1 MTKIKNNKL
10 LSLIIAF
17 VVLFSFFSVFGN
29 ATVNA
34 ASSLGSVIDGG
45 KVISAGNYL
54 LSPNGNCKAVM
65 QGDGNFVIYKGGK
78 AIWCSATITSAYS
91 SYFAVIQTDGNF
103 VIYGQNG
110 SSNTPIWAT
119 DTNYGAVSGYKYQ
132 LRLNDSGRL
141 DVINTKNSNQL
152 IWNNTSQI
160 SYHNNL
166 NVGEKMLSPNG
177 KYTAEFQTD
186 GNFVL
191 FDISTSTKIP
201 LWNSRTFVSDS
212 PLRATKGSIV
222 KMQEDGNLVIYDSA
236 NKAIWYSKTAVGA
249 QSGFVYKLMLT
260 NSGKLQI
267 VKCNLS
273 KAGLLNTL
281 WTSDKLYD
289 WPVPG
294 YTNITSPFGS
304 RNGTMHNGI
313 DISSSGISG
322 KPIIAAKAGKV
333 IEVCTSCTHNYGK
346 NYSCGCGGGYGNYVV
361 IEHYDGTK
369 TRYAHCSTINVS
381 LNQRVYNGKK
391 IATVGSTGHSTGAH
405 LHFEVYSNST
415 TRIDPLSVS
424 YTVNSK

>member
-1 MTKIKNNKL
+1 MTEIKNKKL

-17 VVLFSFFSVFGN
+17 VVLFSFFSVFEKV
-29 ATVNA
+29 TVNA
-34 ASSLGSVIDGG
+34 ASSLGNIINSGT
-45 KVISAGNYL
+45 VISSGNYL
-54 LSPNGNCKAVM
+54 LSPNGNYKAVM
-65 QGDGNFVIYKGGK
+65 QTDGNFVIYKSGK
-78 AIWCSATITSAYS
+78 AIWCSATNTSAFS
-91 SYFAVIQTDGNF
+91 SYSATMQADGNF

-110 SSNTPIWAT
+110 TSKTAVWASG
-119 DTNYGAVSGYKYQ
+119 TNYGAVSGHKYQ

-141 DVINTKNSNQL
+141 DVINTSNPNVL

-160 SYHNNL
+160 NYHKNL
-166 NVGEKMLSPNG
+166 NVGETMLSPNG
-177 KYTAEFQTD
+177 KYKAKMQTD
-186 GNFVL
+186 GNFVVY
-191 FDISTSTKIP
+191 DISASTEKAI
-201 LWNSRTFVSDS
+201 WNSRTHVSGKTINT
-212 PLRATKGSIV
+212 TKGSTV
-222 KMQEDGNLVIYDSA
+222 KMQQDGNLVIYDSA

-249 QSGFVYKLMLT
+249 QSGYVYKLILT
-260 NSGKLQI
+260 NQGKLEI
-267 VKCNLS
+267 RKCN
-273 KAGLLNTL
+273 KNKYGFLNTL

-294 YTNITSPFGS
+294 YTNITSSYGS

-322 KPIIAAKAGKV
+322 KPIVAAKAGKV

-361 IEHYDGTK
+361 IQHYDGTK
-369 TRYAHCSTINVS
+369 TRYAHCSKVNVS
-381 LNQRVYNGKK
+381 VNQSVYNGQN

-415 TRIDPLSVS
+415 TRINPLSVS

>member
-1 MTKIKNNKL
+1 MIFQHL
-10 LSLIIAF
+10 L
-17 VVLFSFFSVFGN
+17 
-29 ATVNA
+29 
-34 ASSLGSVIDGG
+34 
-45 KVISAGNYL
+45 
-54 LSPNGNCKAVM
+54 
-65 QGDGNFVIYKGGK
+65 
-78 AIWCSATITSAYS
+78 
-91 SYFAVIQTDGNF
+91 
-103 VIYGQNG
+103 
-110 SSNTPIWAT
+110 
-119 DTNYGAVSGYKYQ
+119 
-132 LRLNDSGRL
+132 
-141 DVINTKNSNQL
+141 
-152 IWNNTSQI
+152 
-160 SYHNNL
+160 
-166 NVGEKMLSPNG
+166 
-177 KYTAEFQTD
+177 
-186 GNFVL
+186 
-191 FDISTSTKIP
+191 KIP

-391 IATVGSTGHSTGAH
+391 N
-405 LHFEVYSNST
+405 SNS
-415 TRIDPLSVS
+415 RIDRTFNRSTS
-424 YTVNSK
+424 SF

>member
-10 LSLIIAF
+10 LGLIIAF
-17 VVLFSFFSVFGN
+17 VVTFSFFSAFGN
-29 ATVNA
+29 AAVNA

-54 LSPNGNCKAVM
+54 LSPNGSCKAVM
-65 QGDGNFVIYKGGK
+65 QGDGNFVIYKSGK
-78 AIWCSATITSAYS
+78 AIWCSATNTSAFF
-91 SYFAVIQTDGNF
+91 SYFATMQADGNF

-110 SSNTPIWAT
+110 TSKTAVWSSG
-119 DTNYGAVSGYKYQ
+119 TNYGAVSGYTYQ
-132 LRLNDSGRL
+132 LRLNDTGRL

-177 KYTAEFQTD
+177 KYSAEFQTD
-186 GNFVL
+186 GNFVIY
-191 FDISTSTKIP
+191 DISTSNKIP

-212 PLRATKGSIV
+212 PLRATKGSTV
-222 KMQEDGNLVIYDSA
+222 KMQEDGNLVIRDSA

-249 QSGFVYKLMLT
+249 QSGYVYKLILT
-260 NSGKLQI
+260 NEGKLQI
-267 VKCNLS
+267 RKCDKN
-273 KAGLLNTL
+273 KYGLLDSL

-294 YTNITSPFGS
+294 YTNITSSYGL
-304 RNGTMHNGI
+304 RGGTMHNGI

-333 IEVCTSCTHNYGK
+333 IEVCTSCTHNYPK
-346 NYSCGCGGGYGNYVV
+346 SSSCGCGGGYGNYVV
-361 IEHYDGTK
+361 IEHYDGTR

-381 LNQRVYNGKK
+381 LNQRVYNGKN

-415 TRIDPLSVS
+415 ARINPLSVS

>member
-10 LSLIIAF
+10 LGLIIAF
-17 VVLFSFFSVFGN
+17 VVTFSFFSAFGN
-29 ATVNA
+29 AAVNA

-54 LSPNGNCKAVM
+54 LSPNGSCKAVM
-65 QGDGNFVIYKGGK
+65 QGDGNFVIYKSGK
-78 AIWCSATITSAYS
+78 AIWCSATNTSAFS
-91 SYFAVIQTDGNF
+91 SYFATMQADGNF

-110 SSNTPIWAT
+110 TSKTAVWSSG
-119 DTNYGAVSGYKYQ
+119 TNYGAVSGHKYQ
-132 LRLNDSGRL
+132 LRLNDTGRL

-166 NVGEKMLSPNG
+166 NAGEKMLSPNG
-177 KYTAEFQTD
+177 KYSAEFQTD
-186 GNFVL
+186 GNFVIY
-191 FDISTSTKIP
+191 DISTSNKIP

-212 PLRATKGSIV
+212 PLRATKGSTV
-222 KMQEDGNLVIYDSA
+222 KMQEDGNLVIRDSA

-249 QSGFVYKLMLT
+249 QSGYVYKLILT
-260 NSGKLQI
+260 NEGKLQI
-267 VKCNLS
+267 RKCDKN
-273 KAGLLNTL
+273 KYGLLDTL

-294 YTNITSPFGS
+294 YTNITSSYGL
-304 RNGTMHNGI
+304 RGGTMHNGI

-333 IEVCTSCTHNYGK
+333 IEVCTSCTHNYPK
-346 NYSCGCGGGYGNYVV
+346 SSSCGCGGGYGNYVV
-361 IEHYDGTK
+361 IEHYDGTR

-381 LNQRVYNGKK
+381 LNQRVYNGKN
-391 IATVGSTGHSTGAH
+391 IAAVGSTGHSTGAH

-415 TRIDPLSVS
+415 ARINPLSVS

>member
-17 VVLFSFFSVFGN
+17 VVTFSFFSVFEN
-29 ATVNA
+29 VTVNA

-65 QGDGNFVIYKGGK
+65 QGDGNFVIYKSGK
-78 AIWCSATITSAYS
+78 AIWCSATNTSAFS
-91 SYFAVIQTDGNF
+91 SYFATMQTDGNF

-110 SSNTPIWAT
+110 SSKTAVWASQT
-119 DTNYGAVSGYKYQ
+119 CKGAVSGYKYQ

-141 DVINTKNSNQL
+141 DIINTKNSSAL

-166 NVGEKMLSPNG
+166 NAGDTMLSPNG
-177 KYTAEFQTD
+177 KYKAQMQSD
-186 GNFVL
+186 GNFVIY
-191 FDISTSTKIP
+191 DISTSVKPI
-201 LWNSRTFVSDS
+201 WNSSTFVSDS
-212 PLRATKGSIV
+212 PLRATKGVTV
-222 KMQEDGNLVIYDSA
+222 KMQQDGNLVIYDSA

-249 QSGFVYKLMLT
+249 QSGYVYKLILT
-260 NSGKLQI
+260 DNGKLEI
-267 VKCNLS
+267 RKCNQN
-273 KAGLLNTL
+273 KYGFLNTL
-281 WTSDKLYD
+281 WTNDKLYD

-294 YTNITSPFGS
+294 YTNITSSYGL

-322 KPIIAAKAGKV
+322 KPIIAVKAGKV

-361 IEHYDGTK
+361 IQHDDGTK

-381 LNQRVYNGKK
+381 VNQYVYNGQK